1 MTFMIPAAIQA
12 TLQVAQGAAQSAAMK
27 DAAAAMNAE
36 AMNNRRAGAADE
48 DTLRR
53 NQRMEMGRIRA
64 SAAEGGFDPSSG
76 SLAKMQGQSAAEM
89 ELDALTQRYKTEL
102 RSVGMENDA
111 RMMWANAKAARRSA
125 NLSAFGT
132 LASAGA
138 NYFGAPRIGGPAPV
152 ENRDIPRG
160 R

>member
-1 MTFMIPAAIQA
+1 MAFMIPAAIQA
-12 TLQVAQGAAQSAAMK
+12 GLQIAQGAAQSGAMK

-36 AMNNRRAGAADE
+36 AKSVRQAGAADE

-64 SAAEGGFDPSSG
+64 TAAEGGFDPSSG
-76 SLAKMQGQSAAEM
+76 SLAKLQSKSAAEM
-89 ELDALTQRYKTEL
+89 ELDALTSRYRTEL
-102 RSVGMENDA
+102 KAVGLENDA
-111 RMMWANAKAARRSA
+111 RMMWANAKAARRTA

-132 LASAGA
+132 LASSGA
-138 NYFGAPRIGGPAPV
+138 NYFGAPRIGPPAPV
-152 ENRDIPRG
+152 VNRDIPRG